1 MSSHE
6 EKQAKDHMTSLGL
19 NMDDCEEES
28 SASHTH
34 QPVLGS
40 PMERSSSS
48 RDRAQLDERH
58 RINLEFELRDQERR
72 ESEQNQRET
81 ELEDAERKLRRIKER
96 ERLQKAATTG
106 EGEKLSESAQQM
118 MMILKQLDASNRLDR
133 MDEREAAREERTKE
147 RLDHAQDMEKL
158 SKMNYQSL
166 DESLSALRL
175 NMTTHG
181 PVSTKLKRVQPA
193 TFHGTAPENA
203 EMWLKRFDVWS
214 NMSGES
220 SRDAKLMN
228 FSILMK
234 GTADAWL
241 SRLPGLVRDNYD
253 LLIERFLSFF
263 DNSSYRN
270 QIKEML
276 NTKVIAVEGD
286 IEEYIGEMLMGAQM
300 CDLDDENLKSVITRG
315 LPDKLRGALMR
326 VGNVSLAEFI
336 QTVKVE
342 FSVLRI
348 GRGLPAGASYK
359 IPTISQPSHKNATLK
374 SLHMGPSR
382 CDDST
387 TDSDSSDDDC
397 DVPGPLKAIKAAPT
411 SASIAQADQ
420 RRKKSK
426 KRKELM
432 RFASTPL
439 AENLGLGNQMIT
451 LPQQMQTLQQL
462 VPCNQQMVQQ
472 YQAPVQLQ
480 PQQQQQQMQVQQ
492 VQHVQQSAQQPTTLQ
507 QAQQYN
513 QSQQGVQS
521 ANPNG
526 NDYNGQQG
534 FRTDSTPRTNAGNGG
549 GRKNG
554 LKNWKKPRQNNNDP
568 EFGGADEARD
578 MSRVECFFCGEK
590 GHFSRN
596 CKIRIECV
604 ANRKAYYAAEK
615 NHYMSFPNMKEGDPF
630 AGKNGPL
637 AVDQAQTTQGQ
648 QAVTQQPTINVSNSP
663 QQTQQ
668 YQAASQNGNSGNMNA
683 IATGTSWE
691 QSPAQ
696 DWGRFTQ
703 QQ

>member
-1 MSSHE
+1 MRMASQEQQEIKEQMASF
-6 EKQAKDHMTSLGL
+6 GL
-19 NMDDCEEES
+19 DMDAAEEEGA
-28 SASHTH
+28 SAAYTHPPMQHSPRENSH
-34 QPVLGS
+34 L
-40 PMERSSSS
+40 S
-48 RDRAQLDERH
+48 REYARAAAEQYRL
-58 RINLEFELRDQERR
+58 NLEVERR
-72 ESEQNQRET
+72 EQARRISEQNQRESELDDT
-81 ELEDAERKLRRIKER
+81 ERRLRLER
-96 ERLQKAATTG
+96 EREQLKRTASG
-106 EGEKLSESAQQM
+106 SGEKLSESSEQM
-118 MMILKQLDASNRLDR
+118 MMILKQLDASSRLAR
-133 MDEREAAREERTKE
+133 MDDLEAAREERKQE
-147 RLDHAQDMEKL
+147 RLNHTKDMERLTKL
-158 SKMNYQSL
+158 NSHSL

-181 PVSTKLKRVQPA
+181 PASTKLKRVQPA

-220 SRDAKLMN
+220 SKEAKLLN

-241 SRLPGLVRDNYD
+241 SRLPEEVRNNYD
-253 LLIERFLSFF
+253 LLIDRFLSFF

-270 QIKEML
+270 QIQEML
-276 NTKVIAVEGD
+276 NTKTIAVEGD

-326 VGNVSLAEFI
+326 VGKVSLAKFI

-359 IPTISQPSHKNATLK
+359 IPTISQTSHKNATLK
-374 SLHMGPSR
+374 SLHTGTSR
-382 CDDST
+382 CDVST
-387 TDSDSSDDDC
+387 TDSDSSDKEG

-411 SASIAQADQ
+411 PASTARADQ

-432 RFASTPL
+432 QIASTPL
-439 AENLGLGNQMIT
+439 AETIAPGNQLVA
-451 LPQQMQTLQQL
+451 LPPQMQTLQQL

-472 YQAPVQLQ
+472 YQVPVQMQ
-480 PQQQQQQMQVQQ
+480 PQQMQVQQ
-492 VQHVQQSAQQPTTLQ
+492 VQPAAQQQTTLQ

-549 GRKNG
+549 NKKGG
-554 LKNWKKPRQNNNDP
+554 LKKWKAPLPRPNENHP
-568 EFGGADEARD
+568 EAEGADETRD

-596 CKIRIECV
+596 CKLRIDCL
-604 ANRKAYYAAEK
+604 ANRRAYFSAEK
-615 NHYMSFPNMKEGDPF
+615 EHFMSFPNMKEGNPF
-630 AGKNGPL
+630 ANKNGPL
-637 AVDQAQTTQGQ
+637 AGEQTQTTQGQ
-648 QAVTQQPTINVSNSP
+648 QAATQQLNGNASNSP
-663 QQTQQ
+663 QQNQQ
-668 YQAASQNGNSGNMNA
+668 YQAGSQNGNSGNMNGSA
-683 IATGTSWE
+683 AGTSWG

-696 DWGRFTQ
+696 DWGRSAQ

>member
-1 MSSHE
+1 MSAQE
-6 EKQAKDHMTSLGL
+6 QKQTKEHMTTLGI
-19 NMDDCEEES
+19 NMDDFEEETS
-28 SASHTH
+28 SSYTH
-34 QPVLGS
+34 QPVLGD
-40 PMERSSSS
+40 PMEESSSS
-48 RDRAQLDERH
+48 RDRAQLEERH
-58 RINLEFELRDQERR
+58 RINLEKEQERR
-72 ESEQNQRET
+72 ESEQYQRET
-81 ELEDAERKLRRIKER
+81 ELEDAERKLRTFKER
-96 ERLQKAATTG
+96 ERLQKVAATG
-106 EGEKLSESAQQM
+106 EGEQLSESAKQM

-133 MDEREAAREERTKE
+133 MDEREAAREERTQE
-147 RLDHAQDMEKL
+147 RLAHTKDMEKL
-158 SKMNYQSL
+158 SQMNYESL
-166 DESLSALRL
+166 DESLSALRV

-203 EMWLKRFDVWS
+203 EMWLKRFNVWS

-220 SRDAKLMN
+220 SKDAKLMN

-241 SRLPGLVRDNYD
+241 SRLPGVVRDNYD

-326 VGNVSLAEFI
+326 VGKVSLAEFI

-348 GRGLPAGASYK
+348 GKGLPAGASYK

-374 SLHMGPSR
+374 SLHMGTSR

-397 DVPGPLKAIKAAPT
+397 DVPGPLKAIKAAPA

-426 KRKELM
+426 KRMELM

-439 AENLGLGNQMIT
+439 AENLGLGNQMIA

-462 VPCNQQMVQQ
+462 VPVNQQMVQQ

-480 PQQQQQQMQVQQ
+480 PQQQQMQVQQ
-492 VQHVQQSAQQPTTLQ
+492 VQQVQQSAQQPTTLQ

-534 FRTDSTPRTNAGNGG
+534 FRTDSTPRTNTGNGG

-568 EFGGADEARD
+568 EVAGTDEARD

-596 CKIRIECV
+596 CKIRIECI

-630 AGKNGPL
+630 ASKNGPL
-637 AVDQAQTTQGQ
+637 VVDQAKMTQGQ
-648 QAVTQQPTINVSNSP
+648 QAVTQQPMTNVSNPP
-663 QQTQQ
+663 QQAQQ
-668 YQAASQNGNSGNMNA
+668 YQAVSQNGNSGNMNA

-691 QSPAQ
+691 QSPTQ